1 VYHQARFGYTDFRS
15 VDMDMSAVVGA
26 VADAFAGVDFV
37 ADVAVAVPD
46 AAAVVAVAIAVLV
59 VAGPFPGDLRVDRLD
74 RIASIFYV
82 VSCPKMIQSGSKS
95 FAWSEW

>member
-1 VYHQARFGYTDFRS
+1 
-15 VDMDMSAVVGA
+15 MDMSAVVGA

-37 ADVAVAVPD
+37 ADVAVA
-46 AAAVVAVAIAVLV
+46 VAVAIAVLV